1 MVAEGGTQRGAPS
14 RLGPGRYDS
23 NFFPYHLDS
32 MSDDASALSRRAFFS
47 LGGLAGLSVF
57 APSAAARL
65 GADARSRSGPERRAD
80 PTYKYRGLRAMT
92 MIDDGDVKQALRY
105 LRRQVRAF
113 PDDPEFLYGLA
124 VAHAQRGAVDVA
136 LEHVRA
142 ALDAGLPP
150 GRFQAGPRELL
161 APLRAAPAFSD
172 LLTQHGA
179 GTVVHGPLLGAVS
192 DTEARCWVRTAR
204 EAPVQMIVERNEG
217 GASRESTVV
226 RTRADRDY
234 TAVVRATG
242 LAPDT
247 AYTYRLRVDRRE
259 QPGRWSFRT
268 FPRTG
273 APAAV
278 EIGFG
283 ACAGYTPWQERM
295 WGRIAS
301 YDLPLFLLLGDN
313 VYIDRPKH
321 PALQRYCYYRRQSR
335 PEFRALTAG
344 TSIAAIW
351 DDHDFGD
358 NNSRGGPARFRPAWK
373 TSAWRTFRRNW
384 NNVAYGGGT
393 DRPGVWHAVS
403 IADVDI
409 FMLDG
414 RYYRTRPTAR
424 TPSMLGPAQ
433 RRWLLQALRA
443 STATFKLI
451 ASPVPFAPDAKGG
464 RRARRGDA
472 WDGYAEERE
481 ALFSA
486 ITDHNIGGVVLLSGD
501 RHRADVW
508 RIDRPAGYDLY
519 ECLNGR
525 LTNMHTHE
533 TKKRAV
539 FSYNETP
546 HFGRLRIDT
555 TRADPTLAYDIITI
569 DGKRVHTTTLRR
581 SQLTH
586 S

>member
-1 MVAEGGTQRGAPS
+1 
-14 RLGPGRYDS
+14 
-23 NFFPYHLDS
+23 
-32 MSDDASALSRRAFFS
+32 MSDDANALSRRAFFA
-47 LGGLAGLSVF
+47 LGGLAGLSIF
-57 APSAAARL
+57 APSAATQL
-65 GADARSRSGPERRAD
+65 GAGTRSRPGPGRRAD
-80 PTYKYRGLRAMT
+80 TTYKYRGLRAMT
-92 MIDDGDVKQALRY
+92 MIDDGDLKQALRY
-105 LRRQVRAF
+105 LHRQVRAF

-136 LEHVRA
+136 LRYTRE

-161 APLRAAPAFSD
+161 APLRQAPGFSALID
-172 LLTQHGA
+172 QRG
-179 GTVVHGPLLGAVS
+179 GGDIVHGPLLGAVS

-204 EAPVQMIVERNEG
+204 EASVQMTLERAEG
-217 GASRESTVV
+217 GASRESTVA

-247 AYTYRLRVDRRE
+247 SYTYRLRIEGRE
-259 QPGRWSFRT
+259 QPGQWSFRT
-268 FPRTG
+268 FPRAG
-273 APAAV
+273 APAAF

-295 WGRIAS
+295 WRRIAS
-301 YDLPLFLLLGDN
+301 YDLPLVLLLGDN

-373 TSAWRTFRRNW
+373 PSAWRTFRNNW

-393 DRPGVWHAVS
+393 DRPGVWHALS

-414 RYYRTRPTAR
+414 RYYRTKPTADA
-424 TPSMLGPAQ
+424 PSMLGPAQ
-433 RRWLLQALRA
+433 RRWVLQSLRA

-451 ASPVPFAPDAKGG
+451 ASPVPFAPEAKTG
-464 RRARRGDA
+464 RRRRRSDA
-472 WDGYAEERE
+472 WDGYPEERE

-486 ITDHNIGGVVLLSGD
+486 IEDHEIGGVVLLSGD

-508 RIDRPAGYDLY
+508 KIDRPAGYDLY
-519 ECLNGR
+519 EFLNGR
-525 LTNMHTHE
+525 LTNTHTHE
-533 TKKRAV
+533 TLEDAR

-569 DGKRVHTTTLRR
+569 DGRRVHTTTLRR